1 VINLANNQIG
11 FLLSIFAALST
22 MIGWLIVVVKKRLSK
37 FVVAI
42 SLLMAAF
49 TMILISLIELLP
61 TANKV
66 GLAVGA
72 TLFWLAVGVFVVV
85 FLRFVSDK
93 LEIAGNRLKKS
104 AILVA
109 TALILHNFPEGSVA
123 ISTTIVDFNSG
134 LVAAVAISLHN
145 IPEGLAIAVTAVAS
159 GMGARKVFALVAA
172 SAIAEMLG
180 AVVVLVGSQALSE
193 ILVAKLLTVV
203 AGIMFTVAITELIPH
218 GLSSLKSGR
227 GKGN

>member
-11 FLLSIFAALST
+11 FLLSILSALST
-22 MIGWLIVVVKKRLSK
+22 IIGWLIVVVKKRLSEY
-37 FVVAI
+37 VVGI
-42 SLLMAAF
+42 SLLIAAVA
-49 TMILISLIELLP
+49 MILVSLIELLP

-72 TLFWLAVGVFVVV
+72 ILFWLAVGVLVVLYSR
-85 FLRFVSDK
+85 FLTDK

-109 TALILHNFPEGSVA
+109 AALIVHNFPEGSVT

-134 LVAAVAISLHN
+134 LVAALAISLHN
-145 IPEGLAIAVTAVAS
+145 IPEGFAIAVTSVAA
-159 GMGARKVFALVAA
+159 GMSARKVFAFVAA
-172 SAIAEMLG
+172 STIAEMLG
-180 AVVVLVGSQALSE
+180 ALIVLLGSQALSE

-203 AGIMFTVAITELIPH
+203 AGIMFTVAVTELIPH
-218 GLSSLKSGR
+218 GFASLHRGR
-227 GKGN
+227 SKLQ